1 MRKYIVK
8 RLLLAIPTIL
18 GAITAVWFAMQLA
31 PGDPALMF
39 VPPDFQGEEAEAYL
53 AKINEKYGFNDPLP
67 LQYLRYMRNTLQ
79 FDFGTSLR
87 TLRPVSEDL
96 LRRIPN
102 SVRLGVAAF
111 LLSTALGISLGVL
124 AAIQRGAWVDSA
136 LMVFALVGVSM
147 PNFWFAYV
155 LILLFSLYIPKVLG
169 MTFPIL
175 PPSGLGGV
183 KHMIMPTIVLGYTS
197 AGYLTRYVRSSMLEV
212 MNHDYVRT
220 ARAKGVAERNVMVK
234 HALRN
239 GLLPVVNV
247 LGINVAFILAG
258 SVIIETVFAWP
269 GVGLYLIDGIVG
281 RDFPVVQGA
290 VLLIATSVVM
300 VNLLTDVMLV
310 YVDPRIRYE

>member
-1 MRKYIVK
+1 MRKYIVR

-39 VPPDFQGEEAEAYL
+39 VPPDFQGEEAAEYL
-53 AKINEKYGFNDPLP
+53 AKVNELYGFNDPLP
-67 LQYLRYMRNTLQ
+67 QQYLRYMGNTLQ
-79 FDFGTSLR
+79 FDFGNSLR

-102 SVRLGVAAF
+102 TIRLGVSAF
-111 LLSTALGISLGVL
+111 LLSTAMGIALGVL
-124 AAIQRGAWVDSA
+124 AAIKRGTWVDSA

-155 LILLFSLYIPKVLG
+155 VILFFGLYLRV
-169 MTFPIL
+169 L

-183 KHMIMPTIVLGYTS
+183 KHMILPTIVLGYTS

-212 MNHDYVRT
+212 INHDYVRT
-220 ARAKGVAERNVMVK
+220 ARAKGVSERNVMIK

-269 GVGLYLIDGIVG
+269 GVGLYLIDGVVG

-290 VLLIATSVVM
+290 VMLIATSVVL

-310 YVDPRIRYE
+310 YVDPRIRYD

>member
-1 MRKYIVK
+1 MQKYIVR

-18 GAITAVWFAMQLA
+18 GAITLLWFAMQAA

-53 AKINEKYGFNDPLP
+53 AKVNEKYGFNDPLP

-87 TLRPVSEDL
+87 TMRPVSEDL
-96 LRRIPN
+96 ARRIPN
-102 SVRLGVAAF
+102 TVRLGLSAF
-111 LLSTALGISLGVL
+111 LLATAMGISLGVL
-124 AAIQRGAWVDSA
+124 AAIKRGSWVDSA

-155 LILLFSLYIPKVLG
+155 LILLFGLYI
-169 MTFPIL
+169 PIL

-183 KHMIMPTIVLGYTS
+183 KHMILPTIVLGYTS

-212 MNHDYVRT
+212 IGQDFVRT
-220 ARAKGVAERNVMVK
+220 ARAKGVSERNVLIK

-247 LGINVAFILAG
+247 LGINMAFILAG
-258 SVIIETVFAWP
+258 SVIVETVFAWP
-269 GVGLYLIDGIVG
+269 GIGLYLIDGVVG
-281 RDFPVVQGA
+281 RDFPVIQGA
-290 VLLIATSVVM
+290 GLLIGTSVVL

>member
-1 MRKYIVK
+1 MRKYIVR

-39 VPPDFQGEEAEAYL
+39 VPPDFQGEEAAEYL
-53 AKINEKYGFNDPLP
+53 AKVNELYGFNDPLP
-67 LQYLRYMRNTLQ
+67 QQYLRYMGNTLQ
-79 FDFGTSLR
+79 FDFGNSLR

-102 SVRLGVAAF
+102 TIRLGVSAF
-111 LLSTALGISLGVL
+111 LLSTAMGIALGVL
-124 AAIQRGAWVDSA
+124 AAIKRGTWVDSS

-155 LILLFSLYIPKVLG
+155 VILFFGLYLRV
-169 MTFPIL
+169 L

-183 KHMIMPTIVLGYTS
+183 KHMILPTIVLGYTS

-212 MNHDYVRT
+212 INHDYVRT
-220 ARAKGVAERNVMVK
+220 ARAKGVSERNVMIK

-269 GVGLYLIDGIVG
+269 GVGLYLIDGVVG

-290 VLLIATSVVM
+290 VMLIATSVVL

-310 YVDPRIRYE
+310 YVDPRIRYD

>member
-1 MRKYIVK
+1 MRKYIVR

-53 AKINEKYGFNDPLP
+53 AKVNELYGFNDPLP
-67 LQYLRYMRNTLQ
+67 VQYLRYMGNTLQ
-79 FDFGTSLR
+79 GDFGNSLR

-102 SVRLGVAAF
+102 SLRLGVAAF
-111 LLSTALGISLGVL
+111 LLSTVMGIALGVL
-124 AAIQRGAWVDSA
+124 AAIKRGSWVDSA

-155 LILLFSLYIPKVLG
+155 LILLFGLYLRV
-169 MTFPIL
+169 L
-175 PPSGLGGV
+175 PPSGLGGA
-183 KHMIMPTIVLGYTS
+183 KHMIMPTIVLGYTG

-212 MNHDYVRT
+212 INHDYVRT
-220 ARAKGVAERNVMVK
+220 ARAKGVAERNVMIK

-269 GVGLYLIDGIVG
+269 GVGLYLIDGVVG

-290 VLLIATSVVM
+290 VLLIATSVVL

>member
-1 MRKYIVK
+1 MRKYIIK
-8 RLLLAIPTIL
+8 RLFLAIPTIL

-53 AKINEKYGFNDPLP
+53 AKVNELYGFNDPLP
-67 LQYLRYMRNTLQ
+67 VQYLRYMRNTLQ

-96 LRRIPN
+96 LRRVPN

-111 LLSTALGISLGVL
+111 LLSTAMGISLGVL
-124 AAIQRGAWVDSA
+124 AAIKRGTWVDSA

-155 LILLFSLYIPKVLG
+155 MILVFGLYI
-169 MTFPIL
+169 PIL

-183 KHMIMPTIVLGYTS
+183 KHMILPTIVLGYTS

-212 MNHDYVRT
+212 INHDYVRT
-220 ARAKGVAERNVMVK
+220 ARAKGVSERNVMIK

-258 SVIIETVFAWP
+258 SVIIESVFAWP
-269 GVGLYLIDGIVG
+269 GIGLYLIDGVVG

-290 VLLIATSVVM
+290 AMLIATSVVM

>member
-1 MRKYIVK
+1 MQKYIVR

-18 GAITAVWFAMQLA
+18 GAITLVWFAMQLA

-39 VPPDFQGEEAEAYL
+39 VPPDYQGEDAAAYL
-53 AKINEKYGFNDPLP
+53 EKINEKYGFNDPLP
-67 LQYLRYMRNTLQ
+67 LQYARYMRNTLR

-87 TLRPVSEDL
+87 TMRPVSEDL
-96 LRRIPN
+96 VRRVPN

-111 LLSTALGISLGVL
+111 LLAAAMGISLGVL
-124 AAIQRGAWVDSA
+124 AAIKRGTWVDSA

-147 PNFWFAYV
+147 PSFWFAYV
-155 LILLFSLYIPKVLG
+155 LILLFGLYI
-169 MTFPIL
+169 PIL

-183 KHMIMPTIVLGYTS
+183 KHMILPTIVLGYGS
-197 AGYLTRYVRSSMLEV
+197 AGSLTRYVRSSMLEV
-212 MNHDYVRT
+212 INQDFVRT
-220 ARAKGVAERNVMVK
+220 ARSKGVSERNVLIK

-247 LGINVAFILAG
+247 LGINLAFILAG
-258 SVIIETVFAWP
+258 SIIVESVFAWP
-269 GVGLYLIDGIVG
+269 GVGLYLFDGVQG

-290 VLLIATSVVM
+290 CLLIAASVVL

-310 YVDPRIRYE
+310 LVDPRIRFE

>member
-1 MRKYIVK
+1 MQKYIVR

-18 GAITAVWFAMQLA
+18 GAITLLWFAMQLA

-39 VPPDFQGEEAEAYL
+39 VPPDFQGEEAAAYL
-53 AKINEKYGFNDPLP
+53 EKVNEKYGFNDPLP

-87 TLRPVSEDL
+87 TMRPVSEDL
-96 LRRIPN
+96 ARRIPN
-102 SVRLGVAAF
+102 TVRLGVAAF
-111 LLSTALGISLGVL
+111 LLATAMGISLGVL
-124 AAIQRGAWVDSA
+124 AAMRRGSWVDSA

-155 LILLFSLYIPKVLG
+155 LILLFGLY
-169 MTFPIL
+169 FPIL

-212 MNHDYVRT
+212 INHDYVRT
-220 ARAKGVAERNVMVK
+220 ARAKGVSERNVLLK
-234 HALRN
+234 HAFRN

-258 SVIIETVFAWP
+258 SLIVEFVFAWP
-269 GVGLYLIDGIVG
+269 GVGLYLIDGVVG

-290 VLLIATSVVM
+290 GLLIGTSVVL
-300 VNLLTDVMLV
+300 VNLLTDVTLAL
-310 YVDPRIRYE
+310 VDPRIRFE